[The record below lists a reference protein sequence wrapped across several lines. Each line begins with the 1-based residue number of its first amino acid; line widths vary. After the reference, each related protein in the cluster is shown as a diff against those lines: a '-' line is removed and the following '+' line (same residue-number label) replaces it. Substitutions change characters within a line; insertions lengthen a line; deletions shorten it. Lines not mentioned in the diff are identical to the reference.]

1 MTIETILDTLPGQD
15 KMCLQMHIADNLSEI
30 PPDEV
35 INSKFT
41 CVKTKFFLGFHRR
54 VSNEDVHQ

>member
-1 MTIETILDTLPGQD
+1 MLKGEITIETILDTLPGQD

-35 INSKFT
+35 INST
-41 CVKTKFFLGFHRR
+41 RIKTKFF
-54 VSNEDVHQ
+54 